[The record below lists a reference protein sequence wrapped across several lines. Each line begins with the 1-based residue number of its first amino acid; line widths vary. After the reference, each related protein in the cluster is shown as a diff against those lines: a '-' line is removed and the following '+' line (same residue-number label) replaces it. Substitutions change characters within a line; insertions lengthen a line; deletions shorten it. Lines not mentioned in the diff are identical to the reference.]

1 MAKLVTRR
9 EARNRR
15 LKFQIFAGMFD
26 LLGTLAGVLVILA
39 CIVLLNSLITWI
51 IADGKSTFATLF
63 EMISDAIITPQ

>member
-26 LLGTLAGVLVILA
+26 FLGTLAGVLVILA

-51 IADGKSTFATLF
+51 IADGKSTFATLL